1 MAARPG
7 WTRRSHSEPVRPGAT
22 APTELQAT
30 LASSGASVAVPVSAA
45 PSAAEHAPYTPQ
57 KNSAPAGLSLR
68 SGA

>member
-1 MAARPG
+1 
-7 WTRRSHSEPVRPGAT
+7 VRPGAT